1 MEFSSKH
8 RTIFIPILFLSCY
21 DQIITSQAQERTPN
35 YLAYTLCLGM
45 NYTTNS
51 TYQTNLNLLLSSLAT
66 TFTDINTI
74 PRYGYRNITI
84 GRNPNTVYGS
94 LHCREDIAPAICAV
108 CVQIATERVMQDS
121 GCPNKKT
128 AILFYN
134 GCILRYS
141 DENYFSILNEE
152 PSVVLVFVD
161 NSIANQ
167 VGYIDLVTGLLD
179 DLVIEAVTNTSISPS
194 LYATRSANY
203 NTSIQVYAM
212 VQCTP
217 DLAPSLC
224 SKCLRSALGKLPSGA
239 QGARVLF
246 PSCTFRF
253 EYNPFYG
260 NYMYTTRAS
269 PPLLQAS
276 PPPTLQP
283 PSNTTY
289 SNGKD
294 SSKIVVMIAIPLV
307 IAIILSSVAVWWFF
321 FHKKKN
327 INNNYHVPD
336 TNPDIQNAES
346 LLFDFNDLNA
356 ATNNFSEDN
365 KLGEGGFGPVYKGI
379 LPNGEEV
386 AVKRLSNNSSQGD
399 QEFKNEVLLLAKLQ
413 HRNLVRL
420 LGFCLHGQEK
430 LLVYELMKAS
440 LDHFISDT
448 VKRMDLDWE
457 KRYKIIGGIAKG
469 LLYLHEDSRLR
480 IIHRDLKASNILLA
494 EDMIPKISDFG
505 MARLFTVDQSQANT
519 SRVAGTIIVDRPT
532 MSTVILMLSSNS
544 MTFPLPTQPANFVP
558 DQAVEE
564 ETRKDNEASVS
575 ELDPR

>member
-1 MEFSSKH
+1 
-8 RTIFIPILFLSCY
+8 
-21 DQIITSQAQERTPN
+21 
-35 YLAYTLCLGM
+35 M
-45 NYTTNS
+45 NYTANS

-66 TFTDINTI
+66 TFADTNTI
-74 PRYGYRNITI
+74 PPYGYRNITV
-84 GRNPNTVYGS
+84 GSNPNTVYGS
-94 LHCREDIAPAICAV
+94 LHCRENIAPAICAV

-179 DLVIEAVTNTSISPS
+179 GLAIEAVTNTSISPS
-194 LYATRSANY
+194 LYATGSATY
-203 NTSIQVYAM
+203 NTSNKVYAM

-217 DLAPSLC
+217 DLALTLC

-246 PSCTFRF
+246 PSCTLRF

-260 NYMYTTRAS
+260 NYMYTTRA
-269 PPLLQAS
+269 PPPILQAS

-289 SNGKD
+289 SKGKD

-307 IAIILSSVAVWWFF
+307 A
-321 FHKKKN
+321 
-327 INNNYHVPD
+327 VPD

-346 LLFDFNDLNA
+346 LLFDFFNDINA
-356 ATNNFSEDN
+356 ATDNFSEDN

-379 LPNGEEV
+379 LSNGEEV
-386 AVKRLSNNSSQGD
+386 AVKRLSKNSSQGD
-399 QEFKNEVLLLAKLQ
+399 QEFKNE
-413 HRNLVRL
+413 
-420 LGFCLHGQEK
+420 EK

-440 LDHFISDT
+440 LDHFIFDT
-448 VKRMDLDWE
+448 MKRMHLDWE

-469 LLYLHEDSRLR
+469 LVCLHEDSRLR

-505 MARLFTVDQSQANT
+505 MARLFKVDQSQANT
-519 SRVAGTIIVDRPT
+519 SSVAGTIIVDRPT
-532 MSTVILMLSSNS
+532 MSTVIIMLSSNS

-558 DQAVEE
+558 GQAVEK
-564 ETRKDNEASVS
+564 ETWKDNEASVS